1 MDILVYSPIWSQPK
15 TQLCLVQKLEKTHLC
30 SVVLQEFPA
39 VEEPLE
45 VRCVGP
51 ASHTSIAVKRGAGA
65 SILILLAAK
74 MLHVFSSGKREGL
87 LCQKKT
93 TRGKSLKCVTTV
105 K

>member
-45 VRCVGP
+45 VRCV
-51 ASHTSIAVKRGAGA
+51 RA
-65 SILILLAAK
+65 SI
-74 MLHVFSSGKREGL
+74 
-87 LCQKKT
+87 T
-93 TRGKSLKCVTTV
+93 Y
-105 K
+105 